1 MRVDASA
8 VVCAVFV
15 LVAACSETPPAVSAR
30 HEVPP
35 DKPAP
40 PRQNL
45 AKQARKPGA
54 LKGKTDTE
62 PDTPTLPQECAG
74 GGERC
79 FPPPEFVREIC
90 RGKHLSVALAMFNR
104 SAPWEHVFVQVRDVA
119 AVNQL
124 GGPVGDPRLVYS
136 EEVIL
141 LQHRPYVPRD
151 GFDMKAPDNYDVL
164 RLDGSCAT
172 LAEDEFRVH
181 RPKQPRY
188 APVVWKYLDSGL
200 QDVLLTDD
208 KVEQARTSQRE
219 DCGGMYLG
227 GGSVACQKATQKLAR
242 AILAVVND
250 GVELPPPEDLPVW
263 SRASD

>member
-1 MRVDASA
+1 MTHPLLRGCMRWMRVDASA

-54 LKGKTDTE
+54 PKGKTDTE

-90 RGKHLSVALAMFNR
+90 RGKHLSVALAMFKR

-151 GFDMKAPDNYDVL
+151 GFDMKAP
-164 RLDGSCAT
+164 
-172 LAEDEFRVH
+172 EI
-181 RPKQPRY
+181 
-188 APVVWKYLDSGL
+188 
-200 QDVLLTDD
+200 
-208 KVEQARTSQRE
+208 TSVME
-219 DCGGMYLG
+219 
-227 GGSVACQKATQKLAR
+227 QKLEPIDR
-242 AILAVVND
+242 AAFRRTINYHQAIYSKAKPAAPAID
-250 GVELPPPEDLPVW
+250 
-263 SRASD
+263 